1 MRLEIGGPGLVKT
14 GGGFV
19 GGGFGARGAI
29 EGMAIAA
36 VLNGLTTRTSGLA
49 GCLAVVAA
57 SSVCCWL

>member
-1 MRLEIGGPGLVKT
+1 MPYSEVEGLEIGGPGLVKT

-36 VLNGLTTRTSGLA
+36 VLNGLTTRTSIKTVG
-49 GCLAVVAA
+49 
-57 SSVCCWL
+57 

>member
-1 MRLEIGGPGLVKT
+1 VPQQVKRLEIGGPGLVKT

-36 VLNGLTTRTSGLA
+36 VLNGLTTRTSIKTVG
-49 GCLAVVAA
+49 
-57 SSVCCWL
+57 